1 MKVTILINGKKY
13 LHLVANFSKVQGL
26 LLNYRFADQQIRVLF
41 SEEEGDFTPAE
52 LDTFS
57 NNISSHYYFP
67 KKFTEVL
74 LPLHDMAAAMLFHYS
89 LFHLKQHHYVALVK
103 NNLCWTLLTHE
114 PQYDDAGVD
123 YVAGY
128 FAVFYLAMT
137 SQKTGINEPF

>member
-1 MKVTILINGKKY
+1 
-13 LHLVANFSKVQGL
+13 
-26 LLNYRFADQQIRVLF
+26 
-41 SEEEGDFTPAE
+41 
-52 LDTFS
+52 
-57 NNISSHYYFP
+57 
-67 KKFTEVL
+67 
-74 LPLHDMAAAMLFHYS
+74 MAAAVLFRYS